1 MIETYDLVHVVR
13 GFIRS
18 SDVRVTRTVPRVE
31 ILSRKKQKVRI
42 LLKILL
48 KIIPKNSTYPF
59 APANR

>member
-31 ILSRKKQKVRI
+31 ILSRKKQKIR
-42 LLKILL
+42 ILL
-48 KIIPKNSTYPF
+48 KIIPKNYSKK
-59 APANR
+59 